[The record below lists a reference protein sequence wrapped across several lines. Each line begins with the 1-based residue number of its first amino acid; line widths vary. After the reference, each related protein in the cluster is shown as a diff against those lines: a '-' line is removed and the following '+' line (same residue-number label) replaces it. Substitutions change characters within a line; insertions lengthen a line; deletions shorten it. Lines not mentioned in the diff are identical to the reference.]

1 MVQRT
6 KAAVFWRVLI
16 VITILVVVG
25 GVAFTLFQFSSG
37 SWQLFTTQTPTP
49 TFTATLVVPTAT
61 LFVPSDTPTIT
72 PTPTRSGPVTY
83 IVVEGDTFISIA
95 AVYEVDLAALM
106 AYNNL
111 ESSILAVGQ
120 EIIIPPP
127 AYTFEAPTTTPIP
140 TGLRAGTEI
149 EYRIKAGD
157 VLGSIAE
164 QFGARVD
171 DIMIINQITDPN
183 SIQVGQVIKIPYNS
197 LTNTPITPTRT
208 PIPTNTRRPS
218 NTPRP

>member
-6 KAAVFWRVLI
+6 RAAVFWRVMI
-16 VITILVVVG
+16 VVTILAVVG
-25 GVAFTLFQFSSG
+25 GIAFTLFQFSSG

-72 PTPTRSGPVTY
+72 PTPTRSGPVPYT
-83 IVVEGDTFISIA
+83 VAEGDTLISIA
-95 AVYEVDLAALM
+95 ATYEVDLAALM
-106 AYNNL
+106 AYNTM
-111 ESSILAVGQ
+111 ESSILSVGQ

-127 AYTFEAPTTTPIP
+127 NFTFEAPTTTPIP
-140 TGLRAGTEI
+140 TGLRPGTEI
-149 EYRIKAGD
+149 EYRIQAGD

-164 QFGARVD
+164 KFGARLD
-171 DIMIINQITDPN
+171 DIMTINQITDPN
-183 SIQVGQVIKIPYNS
+183 SIQVGQLIKIPYNS

-218 NTPRP
+218 STPRP